1 MGLKSG
7 EVVAVEALEKN
18 DRWGPKTQDELA
30 REQLQ
35 GPKKQSLYRKTN
47 LGKEYFMT
55 RGSNQ
60 ITALYEN
67 IVSSSQKL
75 GEEMQ
80 RRILTHAKLTKNVGL
95 AADLAKRTD
104 TVDEVDSQ
112 LAAWDAA
119 KVQASWYARPNR
131 PVAQVIEH
139 LERENRITV
148 LEVLAGIEGLGSEV
162 YKRCA
167 KKNSARVAFQLL
179 ANPAAGDSERM
190 EAAET
195 LAREVETLS
204 YERRAKLREALCAVD
219 MNIAHAYIT
228 TAKHLPSIRD
238 VLQGRDTLDEKTA
251 VYVCELAIETLKTAV
266 AGWKEERKSPKSN
279 SHYSWNSASYVGDV
293 DLVIE
298 ILGIVHQ
305 HEYTKL
311 EQVERLYAGL
321 KELLGSISKEKK
333 RSHDEEQ
340 VCNSITGALES
351 FGVDVETMSTSAN
364 QVKNAK
370 TDQDILEILQK
381 LETKDKLD
389 NLTLI
394 SALLNPNISTKGALF
409 VGSHI
414 RWYGVDITSFIRVKK
429 SQLSSNTIG
438 ALMTSSWII
447 GDDDIDKFT
456 DPHTPQDLWRGLVA
470 AHLAEG
476 DHVPLHVL
484 ESRHCD
490 ASIIPQLPFALFS
503 QTGLPEWLVSGM
515 ATYLAENLTTP
526 AQWDGF
532 EVLARK
538 HVGTV
543 EQLVRGSRLAT
554 RKANGDK

>member
-1 MGLKSG
+1 
-7 EVVAVEALEKN
+7 
-18 DRWGPKTQDELA
+18 
-30 REQLQ
+30 
-35 GPKKQSLYRKTN
+35 
-47 LGKEYFMT
+47 MT

-67 IVSSSQKL
+67 IVAGAQPLS
-75 GEEMQ
+75 EEMQ
-80 RRILTHAKLTKNVGL
+80 RRILAHSKLTKNAAL
-95 AADLAKRTD
+95 AAALAKRSD
-104 TVDEVDSQ
+104 TVDEVDTQ

-119 KVQASWYARPNR
+119 KVQAAWYARPNR
-131 PVAQVIEH
+131 PVAQVIEQ

-167 KKNSARVAFQLL
+167 KKNSARVAFPLL
-179 ANPAAGDSERM
+179 TNQSAGEVERK
-190 EAAET
+190 EAAAI
-195 LAREVETLS
+195 LAREIETLS
-204 YERRAKLREALCAVD
+204 YERRTKLREALVGVD
-219 MNIAHAYIT
+219 MEIAHAYIKT
-228 TAKHLPSIRD
+228 TKDLADVRD
-238 VLQGRDTLDEKTA
+238 VLQERSSLDEKTA
-251 VYVCELAIETLKTAV
+251 VYACELAAETLKTAV
-266 AGWKEERKSPKSN
+266 KGWKTESKNPQTKSQ
-279 SHYSWNSASYVGDV
+279 YSWNSASYVGEV
-293 DLVIE
+293 DLVID

-305 HEYTKL
+305 HEYAKL
-311 EQVERLYAGL
+311 EQVAKLHSGL
-321 KELLGSISKEKK
+321 KDLLDSISGGKK
-333 RSHDEEQ
+333 RTNDEEQ

-351 FGVDVETMSTSAN
+351 FGVTIETVSASAN

-370 TDQDILEILQK
+370 TDQEILEILQK

-409 VGSHI
+409 VGGHI
-414 RWYGVDITSFIRVKK
+414 RWYGIDVTSFLRVKK
-429 SQLSSNTIG
+429 GQLSSNTIG
-438 ALMTSSWII
+438 ALMTSNWII

-476 DHVPLHVL
+476 DYVPLHVL

-490 ASIIPQLPFALFS
+490 ASVIPQLPFAIFS

-515 ATYLAENLTTP
+515 VAYLAENLQNPTH
-526 AQWDGF
+526 WDGF
-532 EVLARK
+532 EVLAAK

-543 EQLVRGSRLAT
+543 EQLVRGARLAT
-554 RKANGDK
+554 RKTNGNK